1 MKKLLGI
8 LVLGL
13 LFSSGIKASE
23 LVKGATVNSLIAQ
36 GYKLVSTDT
45 VGIRFT
51 DDDSLSTVYYH
62 LQKGRDLITCIWNLH
77 FDNTTCHK
85 P

>member
-1 MKKLLGI
+1 MKKAI
-8 LVLGL
+8 LIIVFGL

-36 GYKLVSTDT
+36 RYELVSTDT
-45 VGIRFT
+45 IGLTFT
-51 DDDSLSTVYYH
+51 DDQSLSTVYYH
-62 LQKGRDLITCIWNLH
+62 LQKGRDLITCIWNLSL
-77 FDNTTCHK
+77 DMTTCHK